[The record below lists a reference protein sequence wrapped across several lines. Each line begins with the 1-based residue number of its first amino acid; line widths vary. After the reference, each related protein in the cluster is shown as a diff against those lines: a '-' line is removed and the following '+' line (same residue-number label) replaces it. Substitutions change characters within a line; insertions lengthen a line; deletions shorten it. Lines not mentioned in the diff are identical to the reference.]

1 MTINLS
7 ADLLAAI
14 ADEAQRLGTTPDRI
28 VELSLQ
34 EHLRPQVARRSGCP
48 PTAEERLQR
57 ILAVTKDCGVSL
69 SSEALS
75 SEGLYD

>member
-7 ADLLAAI
+7 ADLEAAV

-28 VELSLQ
+28 VELALQ
-34 EHLRPQVARRSGCP
+34 ERLRPQVVQSSPRAP
-48 PTAEERLQR
+48 NPDERLQR
-57 ILAVTKDCGVSL
+57 ILAATKECGISL
-69 SSEALS
+69 SNEALS